1 LSYFDVHQQES
12 VEERLRQYA
21 DRDRAPVNG
30 GDGDIRTR
38 RQVGSGEWMLNAR
51 CGSKLEIEG
60 CTNQQDCRRPTPVGG
75 SGEPV
80 HLATVYDLLPA
91 GKSVEPQS
99 RLADEV
105 EGLSPDGL
113 SPEDLPPDR
122 GLSDLLLDSD
132 LVLDP
137 VFSLEPDFSSDPE
150 EDEDF
155 SDDPFEPPESV
166 ELELLARESVT

>member
-1 LSYFDVHQQES
+1 
-12 VEERLRQYA
+12 
-21 DRDRAPVNG
+21 
-30 GDGDIRTR
+30 
-38 RQVGSGEWMLNAR
+38 MLDAR
-51 CGSKLEIEG
+51 SGSKLEIEG
-60 CTNQQDCRRPTPVGG
+60 CANQQDCRRPTPVGG

-99 RLADEV
+99 RLVDELEDLSP
-105 EGLSPDGL
+105 EGLSPD
-113 SPEDLPPDR
+113 DLPPDR

-132 LVLDP
+132 LVPDP
-137 VFSLEPDFSSDPE
+137 VFSLEPDFSPDPE

-155 SDDPFEPPESV
+155 SDDPFDPAESV